1 MVLELRASV
10 VTSRLRVAR
19 LALPFLLGLV
29 LILAAWVVVPRASA
43 APPGVFQP
51 PHSDYGVDTDSDGLF
66 NALVV
71 QVNMSIAQAGDYLIS
86 AYLHDASYRL
96 STGNSTQAHLD
107 PGPNSVTVALDGW
120 RINVSGVDGP
130 YSVELSLYERTY
142 GLSDTGVHTTAEYS
156 HLAFESPPAYL
167 VPPFA
172 DAGVDT
178 NGNGRFDDLAVDV
191 NLTVEQTDYYGLY
204 GNLRELDVSASTSW
218 RSYEPGSY
226 SVQLRFDGIAINEK
240 GIDGPY
246 VVDLTLYMR
255 DWQIGFN
262 NDTTGPYRA
271 SDFESPPPPPPRNLG
286 TLPGGRVS
294 FAYAINDAGQ
304 VVGVSEGGSGA
315 FLWQNGVMTDLG
327 TLGGASSSASGI
339 NQAGQIVGI
348 SNNASGESHAF
359 MWDNGTMTDLGTL
372 PGDYYSEAY
381 GINDAA
387 QVVGY
392 SFDSGR
398 TYHAFLWQAG
408 TMTDLGNLG
417 VAYYTVAWAINDAGQ
432 VVGGSSPAYG
442 VEHAFLWSGGG
453 MQDLGTLG
461 GAASEARAIND
472 EDEVVGWSLNAS
484 GAAHAFLWQNG
495 TMTDLGTLPGG
506 YASYAY
512 GINDAGQVVG
522 ISEDSS
528 GLRHAFLWSAG
539 TMTDLGTL
547 GGCCSEARGTNDAHQ
562 VVGGSA
568 TTAGFTNAVLWTVP
582 GPHAQEAPASLAGE
596 PGSASARPHPVGGGT
611 GGTIPAARSKL
622 DAFGD

>member
-1 MVLELRASV
+1 M
-10 VTSRLRVAR
+10 TSRLRVAR

-339 NQAGQIVGI
+339 NEAGQIAGI

-359 MWDNGTMTDLGTL
+359 VWDNGTMTDLGTL

-381 GINDAA
+381 GISDAG

-392 SFDSGR
+392 SFDSSR

-432 VVGGSSPAYG
+432 AVGGSSPDYG

-461 GAASEARAIND
+461 GSASEARAIND
-472 EDEVVGWSLNAS
+472 AGQVVGWSLNAS
-484 GAAHAFLWQNG
+484 GATHAFLWQNG

-506 YASYAY
+506 YAGYAY
-512 GINDAGQVVG
+512 GIDDAGQVVG
-522 ISEDSS
+522 TSEDSS
-528 GLRHAFLWSAG
+528 GVTHAFLWSGG
-539 TMTDLGTL
+539 TMIDLGTL
-547 GGCCSEARGTNDAHQ
+547 GGCCGEARGINDAHQ

-568 TTAGFTNAVLWTVP
+568 TAAGFTNAVLWTVP
-582 GPHAQEAPASLAGE
+582 GPDGPQSPGNLACE
-596 PGSASARPHPVGGGT
+596 PGSASASPHPIGGGT

-622 DAFGD
+622 DAFGN

>member
-1 MVLELRASV
+1 MILELEASV
-10 VTSRLRVAR
+10 VTSRPRAVR
-19 LALPFLLGLV
+19 LVIPFFVGVV
-29 LILAAWVVVPRASA
+29 LILAALIAIPKASA

-71 QVNMSIAQAGDYLIS
+71 EVNMSIAQTGDYLIS

-107 PGPNSVTVALDGW
+107 PGPNSVPVALDGW

-142 GLSDTGVHTTAEYS
+142 GLSDSGVHTTAAYS
-156 HLAFESPPAYL
+156 HLEFESPPAYL

-172 DAGVDT
+172 DVGVDT

-191 NLTVEQTDYYGLY
+191 NLTVEQTEYYGLS
-204 GNLRELDVSASTSW
+204 GNLRGLDVSASTPW
-218 RSYEPGSY
+218 QSYAPGSY
-226 SVQLRFDGIAINEK
+226 SVRLLFDGTAIHEK

-246 VVDLTLYMR
+246 VVDFTLYMR
-255 DWQIGFN
+255 DRQIGFN
-262 NDTTGPYRA
+262 NHTTGPYRA

-294 FAYAINDAGQ
+294 FAYAISDAG
-304 VVGVSEGGSGA
+304 
-315 FLWQNGVMTDLG
+315 
-327 TLGGASSSASGI
+327 
-339 NQAGQIVGI
+339 
-348 SNNASGESHAF
+348 
-359 MWDNGTMTDLGTL
+359 
-372 PGDYYSEAY
+372 
-381 GINDAA
+381 

-392 SFDSGR
+392 SFDSSR

-432 VVGGSSPAYG
+432 AVGGSSPDYG
-442 VEHAFLWSGGG
+442 AEHAFLWSGGG

-461 GAASEARAIND
+461 GSASEARAIND
-472 EDEVVGWSLNAS
+472 AGQVVGWSLNAS
-484 GAAHAFLWQNG
+484 GATHAFLWQNG

-506 YASYAY
+506 YAGYAY
-512 GINDAGQVVG
+512 GIDDAGQVVG
-522 ISEDSS
+522 TSEDSS
-528 GLRHAFLWSAG
+528 GVTHAFLWSGG
-539 TMTDLGTL
+539 TMIDLGTS
-547 GGCCSEARGTNDAHQ
+547 GGCCGGARGINDAHQ
-562 VVGGSA
+562 VVGGST
-568 TTAGFTNAVLWTVP
+568 TTAGFTNAILWTVP
-582 GPHAQEAPASLAGE
+582 GPDGPQSPASLAGE
-596 PGSASARPHPVGGGT
+596 PGSTSASPDPIGGGT

-622 DAFGD
+622 DAFGN